1 MNAVLAQPAPLP
13 QALSRRSDSAHR
25 RHRIGHHA
33 LDPGVLRH
41 FNELI
46 ARIDLQRAPLD
57 RDQLASAARELID
70 DPAQGFAPA
79 CIHQRMRRAAAIDR
93 MRTDPEW
100 GVDAAVASVG
110 TLVIDYLRGPMAL
123 IPNALPVVG
132 RLDDAILV
140 DAAWAGIADEV
151 RDYLDYCRLRHVEAT
166 LRGEARTHFGFTRE
180 YWLDARR
187 AELEW
192 IAHCDRVGRSSYL
205 AANPSARFR
214 VS

>member
-13 QALSRRSDSAHR
+13 QALSRRSDSARR

-93 MRTDPEW
+93 MRADRRSRLKPLLQRR
-100 GVDAAVASVG
+100 DAAQL
-110 TLVIDYLRGPMAL
+110 TRNLAL
-123 IPNALPVVG
+123 G
-132 RLDDAILV
+132 
-140 DAAWAGIADEV
+140 
-151 RDYLDYCRLRHVEAT
+151 
-166 LRGEARTHFGFTRE
+166 
-180 YWLDARR
+180 
-187 AELEW
+187 
-192 IAHCDRVGRSSYL
+192 L
-205 AANPSARFR
+205 AAR
-214 VS
+214 